1 MTTRKLPRIP
11 DPAALRQG
19 TLALYRSH
27 RLRKT
32 LLILAVLLVIF
43 GLLGFFAAP
52 PILKSQLESRVG
64 AMLGRPVTLGAVHL
78 NPYTLKLDLDQ
89 LHIGERDGKSPFV
102 DIDRLTVNA
111 SWGSLFRFAP
121 VLDGLELQHPQFHIT
136 RTAPQQF
143 NFSDLIERFAA
154 KPTDPPS
161 SPARFSISNISV
173 HNGDVTFDDRVLN
186 TSHRVEQL
194 ELGIP
199 FIANLPSKTDVFV
212 KPLLAMRVDGSPIHI
227 EGETKPFA
235 STRESTVNFKLDHLD
250 LPRYFAYAPVELPIA
265 IPSGQLSG
273 ALQLRFVATEST
285 PQLRLDGQLAVDDF
299 KLTNHD
305 NAPLLELGHG
315 TAALKDVEPL
325 LSRYQFAAIELDR
338 TALHYSRTAGGH
350 SNFDALTS
358 PAPAAAPTS
367 TTPAATPKSSSPPT
381 DVRIDALTLQDASF
395 EYADLSGSKPARLVL
410 DHMHGNLQG
419 LSLAAGPVASME
431 LAAQLAGGTVKT
443 TGKFDLAGSRYSGK
457 VDLKNVA
464 LGQLMPL
471 APPLLNADITGGSL
485 DASGQLQAE
494 WGHAVNL
501 HLEPAQASLNHF
513 ALTPHGSHA
522 APIAWDSLNAEI
534 TKFDLASSEARL
546 NHVAL
551 RGSTI
556 NLQRLKNGSIDL
568 SNLMA
573 APAKSAPAARAHRV
587 TGKAAASGNWH
598 WSIANLSVE
607 GSTLTFKDATTAN
620 KSAPLIV
627 KASKFSVDGLSDDM
641 RKPLKLALTGKLGN
655 GDYDVS
661 GSIKPQPLD
670 ADLRLKTRGMDIAPM
685 QSMISVPLNVRIGSA
700 LLSLDGRMRYSD
712 RGSAPALIDYSGQ
725 ATLGRVKVQDKLTG
739 DDFLRWHS
747 LTATGMVIRLGK
759 GAPHA
764 DIGGLALSD
773 FYARVIVNPTGRINL
788 QDVVAS
794 PETAPVSVTR
804 EQSAP
809 QAAATAAAAKAA
821 TAAKPTA
828 PEGPKPEIQIGQIS
842 VIRGQLNYTDNFIK
856 PNYTANITD
865 LGGKVGAFGTTG
877 GAPPADLVLQGKLDG
892 DSPVDIG
899 GSINPLTP
907 VAFLDIKAK
916 ADSVELTHLS
926 PYSGKYAG
934 YPITSGRLTVDVH
947 YQLDQRKLTA
957 DNHIFI
963 TQLTFGDRIEGPG
976 VSHLPVKLAVALLK
990 DSDGNIDVNVP
1001 VSGSL
1006 DDPQFSMGGL
1016 VWHAIVNL
1024 LTRAVT
1030 SPFRLLA
1037 SIGGGNHPD
1046 LGYVEFAPG
1055 SAVLDAGA
1063 KARLEQLLKLLQS
1076 KPALTLDIIGR
1087 IDPSL
1092 DENGLRKVMVE
1103 DLVRKAKADDDGK
1116 KEDPATLTLT
1126 PDESEHYLER
1136 VYKHADF
1143 PKPKNMIGM
1152 TKSQPPEEM
1161 HQLLEANMPVNAEA
1175 LKQLAE
1181 RRAQAVQTW
1190 LKGKLDDKRVAL
1202 QPPKLDAKGIED
1214 KGKTT
1219 RVDFGLH

>member
-1 MTTRKLPRIP
+1 MP

-19 TLALYRSH
+19 TIALYRSH

-32 LLILAVLLVIF
+32 LLILAVVLVIF

-52 PILKSQLESRVG
+52 PILKGQLETRVG

-102 DIDRLTVNA
+102 DVDHVTVNA
-111 SWGSLFRFAP
+111 SWGSLFRLAP
-121 VLDGLELQHPQFHIT
+121 VLDELALQHPQLHIT
-136 RTAPQQF
+136 RSAPQQF

-154 KPTDPPS
+154 KPGDPPS
-161 SPARFSISNISV
+161 SPTRFSISNISV
-173 HNGDVTFDDRVLN
+173 HNGDIRFDDSVLN
-186 TSHRVEQL
+186 ASHHVEQL

-235 STRESTVNFKLDHLD
+235 SSRESTVNFKLDRLD
-250 LPRYFAYAPVELPIA
+250 LPRYLAYAPVALPIA

-273 ALQLRFVATEST
+273 ALQLRFVAAEPT
-285 PQLRLDGQLAVDDF
+285 PQLRLDGQLIVDDF
-299 KLTNHD
+299 KLANHD
-305 NAPLLELGHG
+305 NTPLLELGHG

-325 LSRYQFAAIELDR
+325 LSRYQFTAIALDR
-338 TALHYSRTAGGH
+338 ASLHYSRSAGGH

-358 PAPAAAPTS
+358 PPSAAAP
-367 TTPAATPKSSSPPT
+367 PAPKSSSPST

-395 EYADLSGSKPARLVL
+395 EYADLSGSAPARLQL
-410 DHMHGNLQG
+410 ERMRGSLHGV
-419 LSLAAGPVASME
+419 SLAGPAASME
-431 LAAQLAGGTVKT
+431 LAAQLAGGTVNT
-443 TGKFDLAGSRYSGK
+443 TGKLDLAASRYSGK
-457 VDLKNVA
+457 VDLKNVGLA
-464 LGQLMPL
+464 PLMPM
-471 APPLLNADITGGSL
+471 APPLLNADISGGSL

-494 WGHAVNL
+494 WGHAINL
-501 HLEPAQASLNHF
+501 HIEPAQASLNHF
-513 ALTPHGSHA
+513 ALNPRGSHT
-522 APIAWDSLNAEI
+522 APVAWDALSAEI
-534 TKFDLASSEARL
+534 AMFDLASSEARL
-546 NHVAL
+546 NRLAL

-568 SNLMA
+568 ASLMA
-573 APAKSAPAARAHRV
+573 APTKSAPAARANRAA
-587 TGKAAASGNWH
+587 GKPAANSGWH

-607 GSTLTFKDATTAN
+607 GSTLTFKDATAS
-620 KSAPLIV
+620 KPVPLIV
-627 KASKFSVDGLSDDM
+627 KARKFSVDGLSDDM

-661 GSIKPQPLD
+661 GSVKPQPLD

-685 QSMISVPLNVRIGSA
+685 ESMISVPLNVRIGSA
-700 LLSLDGRMRYSD
+700 LLSVDGRLRYSD
-712 RGSAPALIDYSGQ
+712 RGSAPANIDYRGQ

-747 LTATGMVIRLGK
+747 LTATGMVIRLGQ

-764 DIGGLALSD
+764 EIGGLALSD

-809 QAAATAAAAKAA
+809 QAAAAAAAKTAA
-821 TAAKPTA
+821 TAAKPVE
-828 PEGPKPEIQIGQIS
+828 PVGPKPEIQIGQIS
-842 VIRGQLNYTDNFIK
+842 VVRGQLNYTDNFIK

-865 LGGKVGAFGTTG
+865 LGGKVGAFGTAG
-877 GAPPADLVLQGKLDG
+877 GAAPAELVLQGKLDG
-892 DSPVDIG
+892 NSPVDIG
-899 GSINPLTP
+899 GTVNPLTP

-916 ADSVELTHLS
+916 ADGVELTHLS

-934 YPITSGRLTVDVH
+934 YPITSGQLTVDVH

-1006 DDPQFSMGGL
+1006 DDPQFSMGSL

-1024 LTRAVT
+1024 LSRAVT

-1037 SIGGGNHPD
+1037 SIGGGSHPD

-1063 KARLEQLLKLLQS
+1063 QSRLEQLLKLLQS

-1087 IDPSL
+1087 IDPSV
-1092 DENGLRKVMVE
+1092 DENGLRKVMVD

-1143 PKPKNMIGM
+1143 PKPKNVIGL

-1161 HQLLEANMPVNAEA
+1161 HQLLETNMPVNDEA

-1190 LKGKLDDKRVAL
+1190 LKGKLDDKRVAM
-1202 QPPKLDAKGIED
+1202 QAPKLDAKGIED

>member
-1 MTTRKLPRIP
+1 MTTRKLPRLP
-11 DPAALRQG
+11 DPAALREG
-19 TLALYRSH
+19 TLAIYRSH
-27 RLRKT
+27 RVRKT

-52 PILKSQLESRVG
+52 PILKGQLESR
-64 AMLGRPVTLGAVHL
+64 LSTTLDRPVTLGAVHL

-89 LHIGERDGKSPFV
+89 LHIGERDRKSPFV

-121 VLDGLELQHPQFHIT
+121 VLDELVLQHPQLHIT

-143 NFSDLIERFAA
+143 NFSDLIERLAA

-161 SPARFSISNISV
+161 SPTRFAISNISV
-173 HNGDVTFDDRVLN
+173 HNGDIGFDDRVLN
-186 TSHRVEQL
+186 ASHHVDQF

-235 STRESTVNFKLDHLD
+235 STRESAINFKLDHLD
-250 LPRYFAYAPVELPIA
+250 LPRYLAYAPVALPIA
-265 IPSGQLSG
+265 IPRGQLSG
-273 ALQLRFVATEST
+273 GLALHFVAAEST

-299 KLTNHD
+299 KLVNHD
-305 NAPLLELGHG
+305 NTPLLELGHG
-315 TAALKDVEPL
+315 TATLNDVEPL
-325 LSRYQFAAIELDR
+325 LSRYHFAAIALDR
-338 TALHYSRTAGGH
+338 TTLHYTRMAGGH

-358 PAPAAAPTS
+358 PA
-367 TTPAATPKSSSPPT
+367 TPAANPAKSTAPAT
-381 DVRIDALTLQDASF
+381 TVHIDALTLQDAGF
-395 EYADLSGSKPARLVL
+395 EYADLSGQAPARLTL
-410 DHMHGNLQG
+410 DHMHGSLHG
-419 LSLAAGPVASME
+419 LSTAAGPAGSME
-431 LAAQLAGGTVKT
+431 LAAQLAGGTVNSS
-443 TGKFDLAGSRYSGK
+443 GKLDLNKSRYDGK

-464 LGQLMPL
+464 LAPLMSL
-471 APPLLNADITGGSL
+471 APPLLNADITGGNL
-485 DASGQLQAE
+485 DANGQLQAE
-494 WGHAVNL
+494 WGQTFNL
-501 HLEPAQASLNHF
+501 HIEPAQASLNRF
-513 ALTPHGSHA
+513 ALSPRGSHT
-522 APIAWDSLNAEI
+522 APVAWESLNAEI
-534 TKFDLASSEARL
+534 AKFDLASSEARL
-546 NHVAL
+546 THVVL

-556 NLQRLKNGSIDL
+556 NLQRLKNGSMDL
-568 SNLMA
+568 SSLMA
-573 APAKSAPAARAHRV
+573 TPAKSTPVPRTNRAAGKPA
-587 TGKAAASGNWH
+587 TNGGWH
-598 WSIANLSVE
+598 WSVADLSVE
-607 GSTLTFKDATTAN
+607 GSTLTFKDANASKPT
-620 KSAPLIV
+620 PLVV

-641 RKPLKLALTGKLGN
+641 RQPLKLALTGKLGN

-661 GSIKPQPLD
+661 GSVKPQPLD

-685 QSMISVPLNVRIGSA
+685 ESMIRVPLNVRIGSA
-700 LLSLDGRMRYSD
+700 LLSLDGRLRYSD
-712 RGSAPALIDYSGQ
+712 HGSEPAHIDYRGQ

-747 LTATGMVIRLGK
+747 LTATGMVIRLGQ

-809 QAAATAAAAKAA
+809 QAAAATAAASAA
-821 TAAKPTA
+821 TAAKAAA

-842 VIRGQLNYTDNFIK
+842 VVRGQLNYTDNFIK

-877 GAPPADLVLQGKLDG
+877 GAAPAELVLQGKLDG
-892 DSPVDIG
+892 NSPVDIG

-916 ADSVELTHLS
+916 ADGVELTHLS

-957 DNHIFI
+957 NNHIFI

-1006 DDPQFSMGGL
+1006 DDPQFSMGSL
-1016 VWHAIVNL
+1016 VWHAVVNL

-1037 SIGGGNHPD
+1037 SIGGGSHPD

-1055 SAVLDAGA
+1055 SAVLDAEA
-1063 KARLEQLLKLLQS
+1063 QSRLEQLLKLLQS
-1076 KPALTLDIIGR
+1076 KPSLTLDIIGR
-1087 IDPSL
+1087 IDPSV
-1092 DENGLRKVMVE
+1092 DESGLRKVMVD
-1103 DLVRKAKADDDGK
+1103 DLVRKAKADDNGK

-1143 PKPKNMIGM
+1143 PKPKNMIGL
-1152 TKSQPPEEM
+1152 TKSQPSEEM
-1161 HQLLEANMPVNAEA
+1161 HQLLETNMPVNAEA
-1175 LKQLAE
+1175 LQHLAE
-1181 RRAQAVQTW
+1181 RRAEAVQTW
-1190 LKGKLDDKRVAL
+1190 FKGKLDDKRVAML
-1202 QPPKLDAKGIED
+1202 APKLDAKGIED

-1219 RVDFGLH
+1219 RDDFGLH